1 MKITKRRVTKRN
13 RIKRKYSKKRTKT
26 RHSRKRVFSKKRR
39 KTIKKKKRG
48 GMGLK
53 LPNLPNLP
61 KLFKTK
67 EEKAIIDLEEA
78 KNKLQKSINDLVK
91 LKKTKTR
98 FLDLHDEIITNTN
111 NANEDE
117 KYNIYS
123 TYDTQV
129 IDELKNVAKSLR
141 INYVKEINDQAKKI
155 YDNNNINFE
164 ESNILKGL
172 IERMFN
178 LKIDDQENMIYMNK
192 QTKTRMETELKE
204 IQERDRK

>member
-53 LPNLPNLP
+53 FPKLPIP

-78 KNKLQKSINDLVK
+78 KNKLQKSENDLFE
-91 LKKTKTR
+91 LKKTKKH
-98 FLDLHDEIITNTN
+98 FLELHDEIITNTK

-117 KYNIYS
+117 KFNIIS
-123 TYDTQV
+123 TYNKRV
-129 IDELKNVAKSLR
+129 IKELKNVSKRLR
-141 INYVKEINDQAKKI
+141 IDYDEEINDQEKNI
-155 YDNNNINFE
+155 YNNMDIVYE
-164 ESNILKGL
+164 ESTKLKGK
-172 IERMFN
+172 IERMFD
-178 LKIDDQENMIYMNK
+178 LRIKSQENMIYMNK

-204 IQERDRK
+204 IQEKYRK